1 MSDLDDEELKA
12 TRILNGV
19 DKKKTADEI
28 FEELGYIKKCEHKY
42 EQPDNDGVTELIL
55 YRDEV
60 KCLEIEFWNDKT
72 ISKSCELDFGCITM
86 QELQAINKK
95 VEELGLMD

>member
-19 DKKKTADEI
+19 DKKKKTADEM

-42 EQPDNDGVTELIL
+42 KQPDNDGVTELIL

-72 ISKSCELDFGCITM
+72 ISKSCGFDMSYITM

-95 VEELGLMD
+95 CEEMGWI

>member
-19 DKKKTADEI
+19 DKTADEM
-28 FEELGYIKKCEHKY
+28 FEELGYEKIVEHKY
-42 EQPDNDGVTELIL
+42 KQPDFDEITELIL
-55 YRDEV
+55 YRDDV
-60 KCLEIEFWNDKT
+60 TLLEIEFWNDKT
-72 ISKSCELDFGCITM
+72 ISKSCGFDMSYITM

-95 VEELGLMD
+95 CQELGWI